1 MMCLQIYLRLPPP
14 FSRIADA
21 TTPHSA
27 ARAACVR
34 MRSNTF
40 GASLRFTSRLGRRR
54 IHGGAAI
61 RVERIFNVADIQ
73 VSGNK
78 YPSFSHAPTS
88 ASPPMNAEGVPEVEE
103 SELSGAKKSPP

>member
-1 MMCLQIYLRLPPP
+1 
-14 FSRIADA
+14 
-21 TTPHSA
+21 
-27 ARAACVR
+27 